1 MIRNTGFIFS
11 FVSQDNETDT
21 DNEEIKQRDVAIA
34 EAELAAAHLQ
44 REIRETEQAEL
55 TDTGTDTEDHS
66 KYRNFC
72 CFHQNLPTFLI
83 LHTF

>member
-1 MIRNTGFIFS
+1 MLDPQPLFTQTDPYQNGMIRNTGFICL

-55 TDTGTDTEDHS
+55 TDTGT
-66 KYRNFC
+66 R
-72 CFHQNLPTFLI
+72 FL
-83 LHTF
+83 LRCS